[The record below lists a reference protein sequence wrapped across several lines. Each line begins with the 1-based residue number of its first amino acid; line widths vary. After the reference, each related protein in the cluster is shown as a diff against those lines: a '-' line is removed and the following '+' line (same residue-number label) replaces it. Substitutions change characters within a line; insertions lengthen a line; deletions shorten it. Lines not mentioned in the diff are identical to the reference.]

1 MEDHVTAFGMIE
13 CKPKKKPVPSHQM
26 DRFAALPADEQ
37 AAWIARAMM
46 RHRLVTLFEAESPN
60 ADDVLWLRG
69 LCDAIKA
76 RVAALTP
83 RRPDLL
89 ASWESAFDVDL
100 FMQMFD
106 HHALEEADADRIAE
120 VVFER
125 LELLCA
131 PSQDAAIAN
140 VKGVIVEERS
150 VAKKMAL
157 LLEISGAIL
166 ADIEQLRRDALERF
180 ERVTAD

>member
-1 MEDHVTAFGMIE
+1 
-13 CKPKKKPVPSHQM
+13 M

-37 AAWIARAMM
+37 AAWIARALL
-46 RHRLVTLFEAESPN
+46 RHRLLSLFAADRPS
-60 ADDVLWLRG
+60 ADDVRWLKG
-69 LCDAIKA
+69 LCDDVKA

-89 ASWESAFDVDL
+89 AAWDSAFDVDL
-100 FMQMFD
+100 FVQMFE
-106 HHALEEADADRIAE
+106 HRALDGADADRIAD

-140 VKGVIVEERS
+140 VKKVIMEERS
-150 VAKKMAL
+150 VARKMAL
-157 LLEISGAIL
+157 LLEISSAIL
-166 ADIEQLRRDALERF
+166 ADIEELRRDALERF

>member
-1 MEDHVTAFGMIE
+1 
-13 CKPKKKPVPSHQM
+13 M

-37 AAWIARAMM
+37 AAWIARALL
-46 RHRLVTLFEAESPN
+46 RHRLVTLFEAGRPS
-60 ADDVLWLRG
+60 ADDVRWLRG
-69 LCDAIKA
+69 LCDDVKA

-89 ASWESAFDVDL
+89 ASWDSAFDVDL
-100 FMQMFD
+100 FVQMFE
-106 HHALEEADADRIAE
+106 HRALEKADADRIVE

-140 VKGVIVEERS
+140 VKRVIVEERS
-150 VAKKMAL
+150 VAKMMAL

-166 ADIEQLRRDALERF
+166 ADIEQLQRDAMERLG
-180 ERVTAD
+180 RATAD